1 MNGQTGSSK
10 PQHRKQRPFPG
21 RSAGY
26 RRSAHL
32 LTNNKEPRSA
42 KVRSAG
48 ARDWYRDFLLSTLFR
63 ACIKL
68 QTQMDRHFQR
78 FGMSAQEA
86 AVLVRCVEA
95 RQISPGALAHSMARD
110 KGKVTRFLQRLTA
123 KNLLKRAVRPQDRC
137 VAVIR
142 PTSRGRTTAFQLRS
156 TFDHI
161 RNRFF
166 DGLASEDVERV
177 GSALTLMLANASKN
191 VVGTPKKTIKR
202 TALAAKATRS
212 KRTRCADAVFR

>member
-1 MNGQTGSSK
+1 MNGQTGFSRSRR
-10 PQHRKQRPFPG
+10 RKQRPSLG
-21 RSAGY
+21 HSAGH
-26 RRSAHL
+26 RESVHF
-32 LTNNKEPRSA
+32 LTNNNEARAP
-42 KVRSAG
+42 AG
-48 ARDWYRDFLLSTLFR
+48 ARDWYRDLLLSTLFR
-63 ACIKL
+63 ASIKL

-123 KNLLKRAVRPQDRC
+123 KNLLKRAVRPQDRR

-142 PTSRGRTTAFQLRS
+142 PTSRGRATAIQLRLA
-156 TFDHI
+156 FDDI

-166 DGLASEDVERV
+166 DGLASEDLERV
-177 GSALTLMLANASKN
+177 GSALTLMLANASRN
-191 VVGTPKKTIKR
+191 IVGSPKKTLKP
-202 TALAAKATRS
+202 AGLAAKPMRS
-212 KRTRCADAVFR
+212 KGTRCAEAVFQ